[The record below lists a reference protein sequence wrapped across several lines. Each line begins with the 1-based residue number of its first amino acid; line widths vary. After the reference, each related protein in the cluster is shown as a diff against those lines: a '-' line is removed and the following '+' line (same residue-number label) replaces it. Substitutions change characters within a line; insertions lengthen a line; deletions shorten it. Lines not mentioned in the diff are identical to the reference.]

1 MGNQEKES
9 EGSSWIFCVFRMF
22 DYSKTKKEKVVC
34 NLCGSDQPVILA
46 RRSKNNLPVTTVFCR
61 DCSLIFINP
70 RMTAAGY
77 NNYYKNFYRLDRNAI
92 KGTENE
98 TDLERNFENA
108 KKFGRALANRYG
120 KYLNNGLVVDVGSS
134 TGGILFGLREIIST
148 LKIFGIE
155 PSVAESVFARNHGV
169 PTETAL
175 FENFRVDLPE
185 APTSILCVQSLNHLL
200 NPKGFMIW
208 AREKLID
215 GGALFLAVKNF
226 RHQAR
231 RAGSIEAGV
240 QIDHPYMFTPET
252 LRAMVESVGFRIAV
266 FEVDEGKSQSELL
279 AQRAKG
285 LPRHHIWLV
294 AIKDNSKKLAQVLPN
309 FWVRLKLR
317 LAFSRPILKLFYL
330 IKYVHR

>member
-1 MGNQEKES
+1 
-9 EGSSWIFCVFRMF
+9 MF
-22 DYSKTKKEKVVC
+22 DYSKTEKEEVVC
-34 NLCGSDQPVILA
+34 NLCGGRRLSVLA
-46 RRSKNNLPVTTVFCR
+46 RRSKNNLPATTVLCR

-70 RMTAAGY
+70 RMTTAEY
-77 NNYYKNFYRLDRNAI
+77 DNYYKNFYRLDRNAI

-108 KKFGRALANRYG
+108 KKFGRALAKRYG
-120 KYLNNGLVVDVGSS
+120 KYFSGGLAVDVGSS
-134 TGGILFGLREIIST
+134 TGGILYGLREIIPI

-155 PSVAESVFARNHGV
+155 PSVAESVFARNREV

-175 FENFRVDLPE
+175 FENFGADLPE
-185 APTSILCVQSLNHLL
+185 APASIFCVQSLNHLL

-208 AREKLID
+208 AHEKLID
-215 GGALFLAVKNF
+215 GGTLFLAVKNF

-252 LRAMVESVGFRIAV
+252 LQAMVESVGFRIVV
-266 FEVDEGKSQSELL
+266 FEVDEDKSRSELL
-279 AQRAKG
+279 AQRAEG

-294 AIKDNSKKLAQVLPN
+294 AIKDNSKKLTQVLPN
-309 FWVRLKLR
+309 FWARLKLR
-317 LAFSRPILKLFYL
+317 LAFSWPILKLFYL
-330 IKYVHR
+330 IKYARRWTWQKSKVVV

>member
-1 MGNQEKES
+1 
-9 EGSSWIFCVFRMF
+9 MF
-22 DYSKTKKEKVVC
+22 DYSKTEKEEVVC
-34 NLCGSDQPVILA
+34 NLCGGRRLSVLA
-46 RRSKNNLPVTTVFCR
+46 RRSKNNLPATTVLCR

-70 RMTAAGY
+70 RMTAAEY
-77 NNYYKNFYRLDRNAI
+77 DNYYKNFYRLDRNAI

-98 TDLERNFENA
+98 TDLDRNFENA
-108 KKFGRALANRYG
+108 RKFGRALAKRYG
-120 KYLNNGLVVDVGSS
+120 KYFSGGLAVDVGSS
-134 TGGILFGLREIIST
+134 TGGILYGLREIILT

-155 PSVAESVFARNHGV
+155 PSVAESVFARNHEV

-175 FENFRVDLPE
+175 FENFGADLPE
-185 APTSILCVQSLNHLL
+185 APTSIFCVQSLNHLL
-200 NPKGFMIW
+200 YPNGFMIW

-226 RHQAR
+226 RHQVR

-252 LRAMVESVGFRIAV
+252 LRAMVESAGFTIAE

-317 LAFSRPILKLFYL
+317 LELNWPILKLFYL
-330 IKYVHR
+330 IKYVHRWTWQKSKVVV